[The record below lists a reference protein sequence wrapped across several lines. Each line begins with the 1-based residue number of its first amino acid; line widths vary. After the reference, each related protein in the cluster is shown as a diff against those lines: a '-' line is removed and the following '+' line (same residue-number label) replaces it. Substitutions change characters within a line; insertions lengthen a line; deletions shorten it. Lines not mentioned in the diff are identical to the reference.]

1 MIKTQQALA
10 KFGNPVT
17 DQARFERAW
26 MVVWD
31 IPQEINNAIPCLPNR
46 LYVNSTIVSRLDPI
60 FRELILKGLH
70 REIKTFDGCFNVRKQ
85 RGSNSISK
93 HSFGIALDFNAAWN
107 PLVRGVTPATRG
119 KLRAAKVTWSED
131 FLDVWRNNGWECGA
145 DWQTVL
151 DGMHFELKTL

>member
-1 MIKTQQALA
+1 
-10 KFGNPVT
+10 
-17 DQARFERAW
+17 
-26 MVVWD
+26 
-31 IPQEINNAIPCLPNR
+31 
-46 LYVNSTIVSRLDPI
+46 
-60 FRELILKGLH
+60 
-70 REIKTFDGCFNVRKQ
+70 VRKQ